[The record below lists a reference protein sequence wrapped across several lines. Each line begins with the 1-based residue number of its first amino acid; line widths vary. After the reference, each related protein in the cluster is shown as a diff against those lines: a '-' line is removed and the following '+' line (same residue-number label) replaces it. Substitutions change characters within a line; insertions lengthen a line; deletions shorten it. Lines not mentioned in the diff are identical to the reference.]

1 MDSLNFFNSPKSFK
15 DEVVNIID
23 KTIIISKEQKDDSRV
38 SVTIDSDLLKRIVSC
53 NAKDESIIVDDATY
67 NLISTERLQNNC
79 VRIIIKDRDYGF
91 YFSAIVKEAAGYIF
105 LASDIDKYGARVCM
119 ANGFD
124 TIEFEKNYPV
134 PYIKVLNL
142 GVSEIENLPDIIGA
156 TD

>member
-23 KTIIISKEQKDDSRV
+23 KTVIISKEQKDDLRI
-38 SVTIDSDLLKRIVSC
+38 SVTVDSDLLKRIISC
-53 NAKDESIIVDDATY
+53 NDKDESINIDGVTY
-67 NLISTERLQNNC
+67 NLMSTERLQNNC

-119 ANGFD
+119 ANNFD

-142 GVSEIENLPDIIGA
+142 GASEIENLPDIIGA